1 MKILIVDDEL
11 VSRRKMEKIM
21 ESLGEVTS
29 TDLGAYAISIFKNA
43 LDSGSPFDVVT
54 LDIFMPQIDGLQ
66 VLCEMRKMEES
77 RQTPKEKRA
86 RIIMVT
92 SKKDKTTVIT
102 AAQAGC
108 NDYVVKPFDKL
119 TIHKKLGTILV

>member
-21 ESLGEVTS
+21 ESIGEVTS

-66 VLCEMRKMEES
+66 VLYEMRKMEEN
-77 RQTPKEKRA
+77 RQIPKEKKA

-92 SKKDKTTVIT
+92 SKKDKATVIT